1 MKRSFYVL
9 VLLLLQS
16 YLFGGNTFV
25 KTIGGADDDVIYDG
39 LVANNNYYFFGYTR
53 SFGNNMDGYIL
64 KLADNGTVLTEK
76 AIDLGQDELFH
87 SAVMTPEGDFLVVGY
102 TRQNESSPT
111 DVLIVKLTKDFNVQW
126 SKTIGG
132 DKNDNAYTIQPLPDG
147 NYIVSGSTHSFGA
160 GDEDVYLIKINSRG
174 DTLWSTTFG
183 GTREDEG
190 RRCAVNKQ
198 GQIFVTAKSVG
209 LFSTPDMY
217 MIKTDTN
224 GSALWLKTFSSMGWT
239 EGYDVCTVDTC
250 AVFAGYG
257 YWGSGYSH
265 DILLVKVNAHG
276 DTMFTRHYGGSAD
289 DYAFGICPTH
299 DGGFVLTG
307 KSHSFGYSFDGFL
320 CRVDTNGN
328 LQWFYGFG
336 GDKDDIFWNVL
347 ETPDHYFIALGFTS
361 SNTAGGTDAFIV
373 KTDSL
378 GLTTA
383 LEQSPIHVP
392 QTIALGQN
400 YPNPFNPT
408 TTIPFTLDKAQNVTI
423 EIFSSTG
430 KKIAILGKRKFPA
443 GNHILSW
450 NGRDAQGMV
459 QPSGIYFYRLVM
471 DGHVVAVRKMILMR

>member
-1 MKRSFYVL
+1 
-9 VLLLLQS
+9 
-16 YLFGGNTFV
+16 
-25 KTIGGADDDVIYDG
+25 
-39 LVANNNYYFFGYTR
+39 
-53 SFGNNMDGYIL
+53 
-64 KLADNGTVLTEK
+64 
-76 AIDLGQDELFH
+76 
-87 SAVMTPEGDFLVVGY
+87 
-102 TRQNESSPT
+102 
-111 DVLIVKLTKDFNVQW
+111 LIVKLTKDFNVQW

-320 CRVDTNGN
+320 CRVDTKGN